1 MSAERA
7 RVWIARAGRR
17 GEDEETGL
25 DSGRVIIG
33 FRPFPDLTQFSSV
46 DELVAFHQGT
56 IEPGAPERRSRNL
69 GQQLW
74 AFRER
79 IQTDDVVVLPLKTR
93 PGQLAI
99 GRVTGPYRFQDVGG
113 GEKRHT
119 RSVEWTHPDL
129 PRTAFQQDL
138 LYSFGSFITVCRIQR
153 NDAERRVEAVLRGE
167 PDPGPSGADVVSP
180 DVVNGDAEGALT
192 RLDLMQAAEDE
203 ITACIRARFP
213 DHDLARLVET
223 ILQAE
228 GFYTRRSTPGPDG
241 GADVLC
247 GSGPLGLDQP
257 FLCVQVKATQG
268 TTDVKVFR
276 ELAGTMAAFKAT
288 QGLLA
293 SWGGFTQGVVREAR
307 QETFKIRL
315 WDQSDLVKAVYRTYD
330 RLDAQIQAELPLKRI
345 WMLVHEDEE
354 GDE

>member
-1 MSAERA
+1 MTWSSSHL
-7 RVWIARAGRR
+7 RR
-17 GEDEETGL
+17 GL
-25 DSGRVIIG
+25 VNSRSGESPGRTVSRTLEAVKSDTRV
-33 FRPFPDLTQFSSV
+33 RSS
-46 DELVAFHQGT
+46 G
-56 IEPGAPERRSRNL
+56 P
-69 GQQLW
+69 
-74 AFRER
+74 
-79 IQTDDVVVLPLKTR
+79 IQTSPAR
-93 PGQLAI
+93 PSSRI
-99 GRVTGPYRFQDVGG
+99 F
-113 GEKRHT
+113 
-119 RSVEWTHPDL
+119 SI
-129 PRTAFQQDL
+129 
-138 LYSFGSFITVCRIQR
+138 YSFGSFITVCRIQR